1 MPKQKEGLSLS
12 KHKYVAQ
19 GIACVGC
26 GKNFIGECISDDII
40 KAIKLFRQHRNM
52 LSVHS
57 IQRKEQVPAD
67 ASIGIVC
74 IKYYDSIKE

>member
-1 MPKQKEGLSLS
+1 
-12 KHKYVAQ
+12 
-19 GIACVGC
+19 
-26 GKNFIGECISDDII
+26 
-40 KAIKLFRQHRNM
+40 M
-52 LSVHS
+52 LSVLS